1 MELRVSGAFHTH
13 FMKPAAEALSEYL
26 WTVSLHPMRIPV
38 VMNDTGK
45 PLQQNSQ
52 LKEMMTRQV
61 TNGVRMAQS
70 ILYLASEGVD
80 TIIEIGPGRVLS
92 GFVRKTVSG
101 IATMTIDR
109 AADLDGVLKTFQRS

>member
-1 MELRVSGAFHTH
+1 
-13 FMKPAAEALSEYL
+13 MKPAAEALSEYL
-26 WTVSLHPMRIPV
+26 WTVNLHPMRIPV
-38 VMNDTGK
+38 VLNVTGK

-70 ILYLASEGVD
+70 ILYLASEGID

-101 IATMTIDR
+101 VTTMTIDS
-109 AADLDGVLKTFQRS
+109 AADLDGVLKTFKQQHQ